1 MLYRHTPVFV
11 SCKNTR
17 ISKEYLYEISTISKQ
32 YGGKYAIA
40 MILST
45 VKSLAPIVNRAKQMG
60 IIMIDDIANYSL
72 NELKQEI
79 IDRIEELYGKNGC

>member
-1 MLYRHTPVFV
+1 
-11 SCKNTR
+11 
-17 ISKEYLYEISTISKQ
+17 
-32 YGGKYAIA
+32 

-45 VKSLAPIVNRAKQMG
+45 EKALAPVENRAKQMG

>member
-1 MLYRHTPVFV
+1 
-11 SCKNTR
+11 
-17 ISKEYLYEISTISKQ
+17 
-32 YGGKYAIA
+32 

-45 VKSLAPIVNRAKQMG
+45 EKALAPVENRAKQMG

-79 IDRIEELYGKNGC
+79 IIYSHQICVKMKIVLIHGFLHGYGQFLFLME

>member
-1 MLYRHTPVFV
+1 
-11 SCKNTR
+11 
-17 ISKEYLYEISTISKQ
+17 
-32 YGGKYAIA
+32 

>member
-1 MLYRHTPVFV
+1 MCL
-11 SCKNTR
+11 
-17 ISKEYLYEISTISKQ
+17 
-32 YGGKYAIA
+32 
-40 MILST
+40 
-45 VKSLAPIVNRAKQMG
+45 IVNRAKQMG

>member
-1 MLYRHTPVFV
+1 
-11 SCKNTR
+11 
-17 ISKEYLYEISTISKQ
+17 
-32 YGGKYAIA
+32 
-40 MILST
+40 
-45 VKSLAPIVNRAKQMG
+45 MG